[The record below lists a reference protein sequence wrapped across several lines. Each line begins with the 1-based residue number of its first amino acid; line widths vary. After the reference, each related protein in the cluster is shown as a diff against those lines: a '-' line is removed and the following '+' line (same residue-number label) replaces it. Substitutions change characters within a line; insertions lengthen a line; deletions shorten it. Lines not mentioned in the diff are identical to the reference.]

1 MIWISD
7 KEKTMKPVKLFI
19 ITSLILML
27 ALSAIAQRRVGGKV
41 IEVID
46 GKTAVVKMSN
56 GSTLTVVLQYVEVP
70 ETGQQL
76 EQTVKEHFRKL
87 VFNQTVEIDPRG
99 IKNGQTVAQMMVS
112 GVDVSQ
118 QMIRDGAAWYAVTEK
133 NGQPVNQSALY
144 QSQEALA
151 KNEKRGVWADDKM
164 IPAWEFRAARIEAKK
179 QAEKDALEKI
189 KRDAIEARALAEIAE
204 SPRAKSARLQKEAN
218 SDQII
223 WANPSID
230 FSDMPNE
237 KGLIKSK
244 FPGMENDVMMT
255 GSSFYTLSDGKEK
268 RQIECRV
275 MYFGTI
281 NSQEA
286 MLIGFISRSEK
297 PVFQTSNALTV
308 TIDGKKMILGKP
320 IRTTKQIGKNLE
332 EMLMYKIDPEKLTT
346 IAQADKVS
354 IDLGNYHAE
363 MPARS
368 HELVKNLTL
377 AIVKK

>member
-1 MIWISD
+1 
-7 KEKTMKPVKLFI
+7 
-19 ITSLILML
+19 ML

-56 GSTLTVVLQYVEVP
+56 GSTLTVVLQYIEVP

-76 EQTVKEHFRKL
+76 EHTVKDHLRKL
-87 VFNQTVEIDPRG
+87 ILDKTVEVNPRG
-99 IKNGQTVAQMMVS
+99 IKESKTVGQLTLD
-112 GVDVSQ
+112 GVDISQ
-118 QMIRDGAAWYAVTEK
+118 QMIRDGAAWYAVMEK
-133 NGQPVNQSALY
+133 NGQPANQSALY

-151 KNEKRGVWADDKM
+151 KSERRGIWADDKM
-164 IPAWEFRAARIEAKK
+164 IPAWEFRTARIEAKK
-179 QAEKDALEKI
+179 QADKDALEKI
-189 KRDAIEARALAEIAE
+189 KRDAVEARALAEIAE
-204 SPRAKSARLQKEAN
+204 SPRAKSIRLQKEAN

-223 WANPSID
+223 WANPNID
-230 FSDMPNE
+230 FSDIPDE

-244 FPGMENDVMMT
+244 LPGMQNDVMMT

-297 PVFQTSNALTV
+297 AVFQTSNALTV
-308 TIDGKKMILGKP
+308 TVDGKKMNLGKA
-320 IRTTKQIGKNLE
+320 IRTTKQMDKYLE
-332 EMLMYKIDPEKLTT
+332 EMLMYKIDPDKLTT
-346 IAQADKVS
+346 IAQAENVS
-354 IDLGNYHAE
+354 IVLGNYHAE
-363 MPARS
+363 MPVRS

-377 AIVKK
+377 AINKK